1 VAAHSKSWM
10 MIFTLGPVQDF
21 IARSRRTRDLWFGS
35 YLLSEI
41 SKAAALKFRELGGEL
56 SFPAIDDLLDD
67 TQIEQLQVANRIV
80 GIIQTDDPRDIAWQ
94 TRRAATGKWQEFAR
108 SVLPSIERYINLGT
122 WKRQIGDLIE
132 FNAVWKLH
140 EDENYSDTLSRADA
154 LMASRKTLRDFRQN
168 EPGRRFG
175 VKKSTLDGGRESAW
189 LSKVPHEA
197 IKYGV
202 NENEEL
208 DSISIVK
215 RLFLKVA
222 TKNEALFA
230 RPQSFKSVC
239 DIAYLSYPA
248 WLSGDPKR
256 ETRVDDYLQK
266 VRLECKQ
273 IEIVRPDLV
282 HLREARLF
290 YARRI
295 EDFIDE
301 YAPKHIDAAL
311 KNQTVENIQIKLEE
325 LMKALRIQ
333 PSPYYAFLIADGD
346 QMGQQLKQ
354 LRSRE
359 AHFNF
364 SKHLSAFSKQATQII
379 NEHQGVL
386 VYSGGDDV
394 MAYLPVNQC
403 LDAAKALRSSFRATL
418 NEARAP
424 EAPAPSLSVG
434 IIIVHMLEPLEEVR
448 SLALTAEQAA
458 KKQRDRIAVL
468 VQKRSGGD
476 LQRVLLADEEYFDSV
491 KHIRLLRK
499 AYLGNKFSAQ
509 FAYALRSLYDEYQFK
524 LSLHQSSLSEPELQ
538 FRIEQEVQRLIRKK
552 LTNNDSS
559 GKPTED
565 SLPLYT
571 LLLQTLQSQ
580 HLSSEPLER
589 LKQTAE
595 QLILSIM
602 LEKEGKPH
610 ENEFAD

>member
-1 VAAHSKSWM
+1 MATQPKSWM

-56 SFPAIDDLLDD
+56 SFPAIADLSNP
-67 TQIEQLQVANRIV
+67 QVEQLQVANRIV
-80 GIIQTDDPRDIAWQ
+80 GLIQTDDPRDIAWQ

-108 SVLPSIERYINLGT
+108 NVLPSVERYVNLGT

-132 FNAVWKLH
+132 FHAVWKLH
-140 EDENYSDTLSRADA
+140 EDEHYSDTLSRADA

-189 LSKVPHEA
+189 LSGVPRET
-197 IKYGV
+197 IKLGIG
-202 NENEEL
+202 ENEEL

-222 TKNEALFA
+222 TKDAAAFTS
-230 RPQSFKSVC
+230 PQSFKSVC
-239 DIAYLSYPA
+239 DIAYLSYQA
-248 WLSGDPKR
+248 WLSSDPER
-256 ETRVDDYLQK
+256 ETRAKAYLQQ
-266 VRLECKQ
+266 VRLECEK
-273 IEIVRPDLV
+273 IEVVRPELF
-282 HLREARLF
+282 HLKEARLF

-301 YAPKHIDAAL
+301 HVPEHIDTTL
-311 KNQTVENIQIKLEE
+311 KNQTIETIQMELENFIKETHV
-325 LMKALRIQ
+325 R

-346 QMGQQLKQ
+346 RMGQQLKQ
-354 LRSRE
+354 LYSRE

-364 SKHLSAFSKQATQII
+364 SKHLSAFSNQATQII
-379 NEHQGVL
+379 NRHQGVL

-403 LDAAKALRSSFRATL
+403 LDAAKALRASFRATL
-418 NEARAP
+418 DEARAP
-424 EAPAPSLSVG
+424 DAPVPSLSVG
-434 IIIVHMLEPLEEVR
+434 ISIVHMLEPLEEVR
-448 SLALTAEQAA
+448 SLTLAAEQAA
-458 KKQRDRIAVL
+458 KKQRDRIAVF

-476 LQRVLLADEEYFDSV
+476 LQRVLLVDGEHFNSV
-491 KHIRLLRK
+491 EHIRLLCQ
-499 AYLGNKFSAQ
+499 AYQDNKFSAQ

-524 LSLHQSSLSEPELQ
+524 LGLHQSSLSEPELQ

-552 LTNNDSS
+552 LDNNDNR
-559 GKPTED
+559 GKTTED
-565 SLPLYT
+565 SIPLYG
-571 LLLQTLQSQ
+571 LLQQTLQAQ

-595 QLILSIM
+595 QLILSMM
-602 LEKEGKPH
+602 LEKEGNPH
-610 ENEFAD
+610 ENEFTD